1 LGLLYGDTK
10 RYKEAIINFSKAI
23 ELNKNYIDAYKN
35 RANIYSLYKK
45 QPLAIKDYNKLKIL
59 EPEKE
64 NIYESLIFFNKNQIC
79 DWKDYKKILRKI
91 ESYLSNNQAII
102 DYINPWKLLSWTDSL
117 AIIKNNSNNY
127 NNKEYGIKNEEV
139 KIFNISKKNKIRI
152 GYYSP
157 DFRRHAVS
165 HLIANL
171 FECHDKNN
179 FETIGFHFCKYR
191 DDDMTK
197 RISKTFNN
205 FFDVRNISD
214 QDLISHSRNLE
225 VDIAIDLAGHTEDNR
240 INIFTKKIAPIQI
253 SFIGTAGTVGP
264 YMDYVIA
271 DKNLISDE
279 DKKFYF
285 EKIIYMPDHYMP
297 YDSKRNTTHHNYDR
311 EKFNLPKSG
320 FVYCCFNSIYKVNPP
335 IFNSWMRILK
345 KTKNTFL
352 CLLENNDSCKE
363 NLITEALKRGVDA
376 NRILFSP
383 LVDYE
388 DIFQRFKLCDLFLDT
403 FPYAAHT
410 TASEALSSGLP
421 LLTMHGQSFQ
431 SRVAS
436 SFLKNLNLPELITSN
451 IEDYENFA
459 IYLANNP
466 EKLKK
471 IKEKL
476 ILSIKSSNVFNT
488 KIYTKNLEKAY
499 QIAYER
505 YHKNLMPEN
514 IYIK

>member
-1 LGLLYGDTK
+1 
-10 RYKEAIINFSKAI
+10 
-23 ELNKNYIDAYKN
+23 
-35 RANIYSLYKK
+35 
-45 QPLAIKDYNKLKIL
+45 
-59 EPEKE
+59 
-64 NIYESLIFFNKNQIC
+64 
-79 DWKDYKKILRKI
+79 
-91 ESYLSNNQAII
+91 
-102 DYINPWKLLSWTDSL
+102 
-117 AIIKNNSNNY
+117 
-127 NNKEYGIKNEEV
+127 
-139 KIFNISKKNKIRI
+139 
-152 GYYSP
+152 
-157 DFRRHAVS
+157 
-165 HLIANL
+165 
-171 FECHDKNN
+171 
-179 FETIGFHFCKYR
+179 
-191 DDDMTK
+191 
-197 RISKTFNN
+197 
-205 FFDVRNISD
+205 
-214 QDLISHSRNLE
+214 
-225 VDIAIDLAGHTEDNR
+225 
-240 INIFTKKIAPIQI
+240 
-253 SFIGTAGTVGP
+253 
-264 YMDYVIA
+264 MDYVIA